1 MITERELKLYAI
13 VGILS
18 QVNSQS
24 ERYTNITD
32 EALKKQA
39 EIRLL
44 KLEADYHELIEEL
57 RREEG
62 LSL

>member
-1 MITERELKLYAI
+1 MKTERELKLYVL

-24 ERYTNITD
+24 ERYAKITD

-44 KLEADYHELIEEL
+44 KLEADYNELIEEL

>member
-18 QVNSQS
+18 QVNYQS
-24 ERYTNITD
+24 ERYAKITD

-39 EIRLL
+39 EIQLL
-44 KLEADYHELIEEL
+44 KLEADYHELIEEM
-57 RREEG
+57 RREEEI
-62 LSL
+62 SL

>member
-1 MITERELKLYAI
+1 MITERELKLYAL

-24 ERYTNITD
+24 ERYAKITD

-44 KLEADYHELIEEL
+44 KLEADYRELIEEL
-57 RREEG
+57 RREDG